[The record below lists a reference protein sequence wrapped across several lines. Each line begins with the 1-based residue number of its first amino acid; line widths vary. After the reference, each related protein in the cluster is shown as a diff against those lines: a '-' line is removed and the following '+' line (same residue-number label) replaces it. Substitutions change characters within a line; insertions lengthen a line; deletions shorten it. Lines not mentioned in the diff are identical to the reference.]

1 MEPVGIPVTQPPLW
15 PLLYTIVPSYPSTS
29 GVGSKRRSRYRPGD
43 LSDTRRANPTRT
55 DVDTAAPA
63 RPPPHDTS
71 PVAGALW
78 ATRVQFAALG
88 MLGGAW
94 GVHIPS
100 VKSQYA
106 LGEALL
112 STVLLAAAAG
122 AVISLFGAG
131 RLIGRLGARK
141 ACALAAALMGVT
153 LALALLWGSLWL
165 LLPAMLLFGMSM
177 SLFDVAINTE
187 GTALESLAGRPV
199 MSNLHAMFSVG
210 AMAGAALT
218 GTLLRAGVDARVQ
231 LAAIGIASALVVAVA
246 ARWMLEVHP
255 APDDEPPQRHFAWP
269 RGMLLVI
276 GLMVFAG
283 MSAEGVMYDWC
294 VLYLKQEVR
303 LGQDVAAMGYAAFA
317 AAMAAARFAGDALRK
332 RYSERN
338 LLRASAGL
346 AAAAMAVVLL
356 SGDAVVSIVGY
367 ALVGA
372 GLAPVVPI
380 LFNAATRVPGTSRAA
395 AIAAVSSICYAGFM
409 IGPPLIGGLA
419 QAFSLTAAMWVVVL
433 ASALLAVGARKVG

>member
-1 MEPVGIPVTQPPLW
+1 MTFEVF
-15 PLLYTIVPSYPSTS
+15 
-29 GVGSKRRSRYRPGD
+29 D
-43 LSDTRRANPTRT
+43 
-55 DVDTAAPA
+55 AALPAAA
-63 RPPPHDTS
+63 RPQACDARTLCNA
-71 PVAGALW
+71 VW
-78 ATRVQFAALG
+78 ATRIQFAALG

-100 VKSQYA
+100 VKTQYA
-106 LGEALL
+106 LGEATL
-112 STVLLAAAAG
+112 STVLLAAATG

-141 ACALAAALMGVT
+141 TCTLAAAVMGVM
-153 LALALLWGSLWL
+153 LALALVWGTLWL
-165 LLPAMLLFGMSM
+165 LLPAMLLFGMAM

-187 GTALESLAGRPV
+187 GTALESLSGRTV

-218 GTLLRAGVDARVQ
+218 GTLLRAGVDPRWQ
-231 LAAIGIASALVVAVA
+231 LATIGIVSAVFVALA
-246 ARWMLEVHP
+246 APWMLETHP
-255 APDDEPPQRHFAWP
+255 APAEDEPQQHFAWP

-276 GLMVFAG
+276 GLMIFAG

-294 VLYLKQEVR
+294 VLYLKQEGH
-303 LGQDVAAMGYAAFA
+303 LSQDVAAMGYAAFT
-317 AAMAAARFAGDALRK
+317 AAMAVARFGGDALRA
-332 RYSERN
+332 RCSERN

-346 AAAAMAVVLL
+346 SAAAMAVVLA
-356 SGDAVVSIVGY
+356 SGNAVVSIVGY

-395 AIAAVSSICYAGFM
+395 AIAAVSSIGYSGFM

-433 ASALLAVGARKVG
+433 ASVLLAIGARKVG